1 MYKSKIPFNF
11 NILMNPQRLIEL
23 FLIFTLLLVSSCKT
37 HNSSDQNNI
46 AIYKQPQAQSI
57 LDSQK
62 VIKNGSYSLN
72 QIFVLNNTELQKAKF
87 KVIKIYDGDTITIS
101 DGTHEIRVRLIGI
114 DTPEMNEKNPILR
127 NLANQ
132 AKDYLSSL
140 ILNQFIYLQLDHFN
154 EKSMHLDK
162 FGRLLA
168 YVYLFSDN
176 LFVNAQM
183 MRMGFSQ
190 EYEKYSFEQLHYFRK
205 LAAQAKA
212 EKLGI
217 WALKNS
223 TKLYDVKYNSGVCFF
238 SYAINFINING
249 VSHLKFFLLF
259 S

>member
-217 WALKNS
+217 WALMNS
-223 TKLYDVKYNSGVCFF
+223 TNLYDVKYNSLVCF
-238 SYAINFINING
+238 SSDDTNFITNNG
-249 VSHLKFFLLF
+249 KAI
-259 S
+259 

>member
-1 MYKSKIPFNF
+1 
-11 NILMNPQRLIEL
+11 MNLQRLFEL
-23 FLIFTLLLVSSCKT
+23 FLIFNLLLVCSCNT

-46 AIYKQPQAQSI
+46 AIYKQPQAPSI

-62 VIKNGSYSLN
+62 VIKSSSYSLN
-72 QIFVLNNTELQKAKF
+72 QIFVLSNTELQKAKF
-87 KVIKIYDGDTITIS
+87 QVVKVYDGDTITIS
-101 DGTHEIRVRLIGI
+101 DGIHEIRVRLIGI
-114 DTPEMNEKNPILR
+114 DTPEMNEKNTVLR
-127 NLANQ
+127 NLAYQ

-140 ILNQFIYLQLDHFN
+140 ILDQFIYLQLDHFN

-168 YVYLFSDN
+168 YIYRFSDN

-183 MRMGFSQ
+183 IRMGFSQ
-190 EYEKYSFEQLHYFRK
+190 EYERYAFEQMHYFRK

-217 WALKNS
+217 WAILYSTNLFKLKNNPQS
-223 TKLYDVKYNSGVCFF
+223 R
-238 SYAINFINING
+238 
-249 VSHLKFFLLF
+249 FLLL

>member
-1 MYKSKIPFNF
+1 MYKSKIPFHF

-23 FLIFTLLLVSSCKT
+23 FLIFSLLLVCSCKT
-37 HNSSDQNNI
+37 HNSSDQNKI

-217 WALKNS
+217 WALINS
-223 TKLYDVKYNSGVCFF
+223 TNLYDVKYNSLVSG
-238 SYAINFINING
+238 SSDDINFITNNG
-249 VSHLKFFLLF
+249 KAI
-259 S
+259 

>member
-1 MYKSKIPFNF
+1 MYKSKIPFHF

-23 FLIFTLLLVSSCKT
+23 FLIFSLLLVCSCKT
-37 HNSSDQNNI
+37 HNSSDQNKI

-62 VIKNGSYSLN
+62 VIKSGSYSLN

-217 WALKNS
+217 WALINS
-223 TKLYDVKYNSGVCFF
+223 TNLYDVKYNSLVSG
-238 SYAINFINING
+238 SSDDINFITNNG
-249 VSHLKFFLLF
+249 KAI
-259 S
+259 

>member
-23 FLIFTLLLVSSCKT
+23 FLIFTLLLISSCKT

-62 VIKNGSYSLN
+62 VIKSGSYSLN

-140 ILNQFIYLQLDHFN
+140 ILNQFIYLQLDHLN

-168 YVYLFSDN
+168 YVYRFSDN

-217 WALKNS
+217 WALINS
-223 TKLYDVKYNSGVCFF
+223 TNLYDVKYNSLVSG
-238 SYAINFINING
+238 SSDDINFITNNG
-249 VSHLKFFLLF
+249 KAI
-259 S
+259 

>member
-1 MYKSKIPFNF
+1 MYKSKIPFHF

-168 YVYLFSDN
+168 YVYRFSDN

-190 EYEKYSFEQLHYFRK
+190 EYERYAFEQLHYFRK

-217 WALKNS
+217 WALINS
-223 TKLYDVKYNSGVCFF
+223 TNLYDVKYNSLVSG
-238 SYAINFINING
+238 SSDDINFITNNG
-249 VSHLKFFLLF
+249 KAI
-259 S
+259 

>member
-1 MYKSKIPFNF
+1 
-11 NILMNPQRLIEL
+11 MNLQRLFEL
-23 FLIFTLLLVSSCKT
+23 FLIFSLLLVFSCKT
-37 HNSSDQNNI
+37 DNSSEQNNI
-46 AIYKQPQAQSI
+46 AIYRQPQTPSI
-57 LDSQK
+57 LDSQR
-62 VIKNGSYSLN
+62 VIKSGSYSLN

-217 WALKNS
+217 WALINS
-223 TKLYDVKYNSGVCFF
+223 TNLYDVKYNSLVSG
-238 SYAINFINING
+238 SSDDINFITNNG
-249 VSHLKFFLLF
+249 KAI
-259 S
+259 

>member
-62 VIKNGSYSLN
+62 VIKSGSYSLN

-217 WALKNS
+217 WALINS
-223 TKLYDVKYNSGVCFF
+223 TNLYDVKYNSLVSG
-238 SYAINFINING
+238 SSDDINFITNNG
-249 VSHLKFFLLF
+249 KAI
-259 S
+259 

>member
-23 FLIFTLLLVSSCKT
+23 FLIFSLLLVCSCKT

-62 VIKNGSYSLN
+62 VIKSGSYSLN

-217 WALKNS
+217 WALINS
-223 TKLYDVKYNSGVCFF
+223 TNLYDVKYNSLVSG
-238 SYAINFINING
+238 SSDDINFITNNG
-249 VSHLKFFLLF
+249 KAI
-259 S
+259 

>member
-217 WALKNS
+217 WALINS
-223 TKLYDVKYNSGVCFF
+223 TNLYDVKYNSLVSG
-238 SYAINFINING
+238 SSDDINFITNNG
-249 VSHLKFFLLF
+249 KAI
-259 S
+259 

>member
-37 HNSSDQNNI
+37 HNSSDQNKI

-217 WALKNS
+217 WALINS
-223 TKLYDVKYNSGVCFF
+223 TNLYDVKYNSLVSG
-238 SYAINFINING
+238 SSDDINFITNNG
-249 VSHLKFFLLF
+249 KAI
-259 S
+259 

>member
-217 WALKNS
+217 WALMNS
-223 TKLYDVKYNSGVCFF
+223 TNLYDVKYNSLVSG
-238 SYAINFINING
+238 SSDDINFITNNG
-249 VSHLKFFLLF
+249 KAI
-259 S
+259 

>member
-1 MYKSKIPFNF
+1 MYKSKIPFHF

-168 YVYLFSDN
+168 YVYRFSDN

-217 WALKNS
+217 WALINS
-223 TKLYDVKYNSGVCFF
+223 TNLYDVKYNSLVSG
-238 SYAINFINING
+238 SSDDINFITNNG
-249 VSHLKFFLLF
+249 KAI
-259 S
+259 

>member
-1 MYKSKIPFNF
+1 
-11 NILMNPQRLIEL
+11 MNHIRLIEL
-23 FLIFTLLLVSSCKT
+23 FLIFSLLLVFSCKT
-37 HNSSDQNNI
+37 DNSSEQNNI
-46 AIYKQPQAQSI
+46 AIYRQPQTPSI
-57 LDSQK
+57 LDSQR
-62 VIKNGSYSLN
+62 VIKSGSYSLN
-72 QIFVLNNTELQKAKF
+72 QIFVLSNTELQKAKF
-87 KVIKIYDGDTITIS
+87 QVVKVYDGDTITIS
-101 DGTHEIRVRLIGI
+101 DGFHEIRVRLIGI
-114 DTPEMNEKNPILR
+114 DTPEMNEKNPVLR
-127 NLANQ
+127 NLADQ

-140 ILNQFIYLQLDHFN
+140 ILDQFIYLQLDHFN

-168 YVYLFSDN
+168 YIYRFSDN

-183 MRMGFSQ
+183 IRMGFSQ
-190 EYEKYSFEQLHYFRK
+190 EYEKYAFEQLLYFRK

>member
-1 MYKSKIPFNF
+1 MYKSKIPFHF

-23 FLIFTLLLVSSCKT
+23 FLIFTLLLVCSCKT
-37 HNSSDQNNI
+37 HNSSDQNKI
-46 AIYKQPQAQSI
+46 AIYKEPQESSI

-62 VIKNGSYSLN
+62 VIKSGSYSLN

-87 KVIKIYDGDTITIS
+87 KVIKIYDGDTITLS

-217 WALKNS
+217 WALINS
-223 TKLYDVKYNSGVCFF
+223 TNLYDVKYNSLVSG
-238 SYAINFINING
+238 SSDDINFITNNG
-249 VSHLKFFLLF
+249 KAI
-259 S
+259 

>member
-1 MYKSKIPFNF
+1 MTLDF
-11 NILMNPQRLIEL
+11 NIVINSKRLIEL
-23 FLIFTLLLVSSCKT
+23 FLIFTLLLICSCKT
-37 HNSSDQNNI
+37 HKSSNPNNI
-46 AIYKQPQAQSI
+46 TIYKQPQEPSI

-62 VIKNGSYSLN
+62 IIKSGSYSLN
-72 QIFVLNNTELQKAKF
+72 QIFILNNAELQKAKF
-87 KVIKIYDGDTITIS
+87 QVVKVYDGDTITIS
-101 DGTHEIRVRLIGI
+101 DGFHEIRVRLIGI
-114 DTPEMNEKNPILR
+114 DTPEMNESNHVLR
-127 NLANQ
+127 NLAYQ

-140 ILNQFIYLQLDHFN
+140 ILNQYIYLQLDHFN

-217 WALKNS
+217 WALINS
-223 TKLYDVKYNSGVCFF
+223 TNLYDVKYNSLVSG
-238 SYAINFINING
+238 SSDDINFITNNG
-249 VSHLKFFLLF
+249 KAI
-259 S
+259 

>member
-168 YVYLFSDN
+168 YVYRFSDN

-190 EYEKYSFEQLHYFRK
+190 EYERYAFEQLHYFRK

-217 WALKNS
+217 WALINS
-223 TKLYDVKYNSGVCFF
+223 TNLYDVKYNSLVSG
-238 SYAINFINING
+238 SSDDINFITNNG
-249 VSHLKFFLLF
+249 KAI
-259 S
+259 

>member
-1 MYKSKIPFNF
+1 MYKSKIPFHF

-23 FLIFTLLLVSSCKT
+23 FLIFSLLLVCSCKT
-37 HNSSDQNNI
+37 HNSSDQNKI

-62 VIKNGSYSLN
+62 VIKSGSYSLN

-168 YVYLFSDN
+168 YVYRFSDN

-217 WALKNS
+217 WALMNS
-223 TKLYDVKYNSGVCFF
+223 TNLYDVKYNSLVSG
-238 SYAINFINING
+238 SSDDINFITNNG
-249 VSHLKFFLLF
+249 KAI
-259 S
+259 

>member
-1 MYKSKIPFNF
+1 MYKSKIPFHF

-23 FLIFTLLLVSSCKT
+23 FLIFSLLLVCSCKT

-217 WALKNS
+217 WALINS
-223 TKLYDVKYNSGVCFF
+223 TNLYDVKYNSLVSG
-238 SYAINFINING
+238 SSDDINFITNNG
-249 VSHLKFFLLF
+249 KAI
-259 S
+259 

>member
-1 MYKSKIPFNF
+1 MYKSKIPFHF

-23 FLIFTLLLVSSCKT
+23 FLIFSLLLVCSCKT
-37 HNSSDQNNI
+37 HNSSDQNKI

-62 VIKNGSYSLN
+62 VIKSGSYSLN

-114 DTPEMNEKNPILR
+114 DTPEMNEKNPILKK
-127 NLANQ
+127 LAFQ

-168 YVYLFSDN
+168 YVYRFSDN

-190 EYEKYSFEQLHYFRK
+190 EYERYAFEQLHYFRK

-217 WALKNS
+217 WALMNS
-223 TKLYDVKYNSGVCFF
+223 TNLYDVKYNKIVADKSGQQECIT
-238 SYAINFINING
+238 S
-249 VSHLKFFLLF
+249 S
-259 S
+259 

>member
-1 MYKSKIPFNF
+1 MYKSKIPFHF

-217 WALKNS
+217 WALINS
-223 TKLYDVKYNSGVCFF
+223 TNLYDVKYNSLVSG
-238 SYAINFINING
+238 SSDDINFITNNG
-249 VSHLKFFLLF
+249 KAI
-259 S
+259 